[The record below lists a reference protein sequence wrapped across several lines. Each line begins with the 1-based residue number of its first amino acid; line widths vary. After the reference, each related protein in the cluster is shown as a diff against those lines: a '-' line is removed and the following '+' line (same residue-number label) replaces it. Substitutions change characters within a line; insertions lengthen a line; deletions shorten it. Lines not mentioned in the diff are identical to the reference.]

1 MAGDPAELLPPLDFK
16 HPGVP
21 LRNYSGHQ
29 ESIISAWAMDSSE
42 PEQIRQMMES
52 CDLGALKNQLEY
64 FIRLSEAQAEQI
76 KRYKN
81 LQQRSHRLI
90 QALVNK
96 TAQPTSWKKANWAK
110 AATSHNSIKSKS
122 SNHVEQTLLC

>member
-1 MAGDPAELLPPLDFK
+1 
-16 HPGVP
+16 
-21 LRNYSGHQ
+21 
-29 ESIISAWAMDSSE
+29 MDSSE
-42 PEQIRQMMES
+42 PEQIKQMMES

-96 TAQPTSWKKANWAK
+96 TAQPNSWKK
-110 AATSHNSIKSKS
+110 
-122 SNHVEQTLLC
+122 SN

>member
-1 MAGDPAELLPPLDFK
+1 
-16 HPGVP
+16 
-21 LRNYSGHQ
+21 
-29 ESIISAWAMDSSE
+29 MDSSE

-52 CDLGALKNQLEY
+52 GDLDILKNQLEY

-76 KRYKN
+76 KRYKK

-96 TAQPTSWKKANWAK
+96 TAQPTSWKKAN
-110 AATSHNSIKSKS
+110 
-122 SNHVEQTLLC
+122 

>member
-1 MAGDPAELLPPLDFK
+1 M
-16 HPGVP
+16 
-21 LRNYSGHQ
+21 N
-29 ESIISAWAMDSSE
+29 SSE
-42 PEQIRQMMES
+42 HEQIRQMMES
-52 CDLGALKNQLEY
+52 YDLGALKNQLEY

-96 TAQPTSWKKANWAK
+96 TAQPKSWKKS
-110 AATSHNSIKSKS
+110 T
-122 SNHVEQTLLC
+122 

>member
-1 MAGDPAELLPPLDFK
+1 MAGDPADLFPPLAFK
-16 HPGVP
+16 QPGVP
-21 LRNYSGHQ
+21 LLNYSGPQ
-29 ESIISAWAMDSSE
+29 KLIISARAMDSIE
-42 PEQIRQMMES
+42 HEQIRQMMENN
-52 CDLGALKNQLEY
+52 DLGALKNQLEY

-96 TAQPTSWKKANWAK
+96 KAQPTSWKKS
-110 AATSHNSIKSKS
+110 T
-122 SNHVEQTLLC
+122 